1 MLVSLMSLL
10 CLSSVSLMSLL
21 CLSSVS
27 LLSLFCLSYVSLLS
41 LFCLSY
47 VSLLSLFCLSYVS
60 LMSLTVSLTVSVSVP
75 VSMSLSICL
84 CMYLSASLSASLSM
98 YLFMYLS
105 IHMQTPL
112 QLFIDYV
119 LSPTLIG
126 NGKDA
131 LPNFVRLLPAINDWL
146 REGETLQAFGYSFLH
161 SAKMLTLLASLIKA
175 GRVRRRLRAL
185 RRRRAQRRIIFAAR
199 RYLARRS
206 VERLH
211 RKNLVVG
218 HMQRALSRK
227 GTPSS
232 CAEGAYSHDSDEL
245 AAEAMLMAELQSPL
259 EGWGDEGVRQ
269 RRLWRRRS
277 SRGE

>member
-1 MLVSLMSLL
+1 
-10 CLSSVSLMSLL
+10 
-21 CLSSVS
+21 
-27 LLSLFCLSYVSLLS
+27 
-41 LFCLSY
+41 
-47 VSLLSLFCLSYVS
+47 
-60 LMSLTVSLTVSVSVP
+60 VSVP

>member
-1 MLVSLMSLL
+1 MH
-10 CLSSVSLMSLL
+10 
-21 CLSSVS
+21 
-27 LLSLFCLSYVSLLS
+27 
-41 LFCLSY
+41 
-47 VSLLSLFCLSYVS
+47 
-60 LMSLTVSLTVSVSVP
+60 
-75 VSMSLSICL
+75 
-84 CMYLSASLSASLSM
+84 
-98 YLFMYLS
+98 LFMCLS

-126 NGKDA
+126 QGKDA

-211 RKNLVVG
+211 RRNLVVG

-232 CAEGAYSHDSDEL
+232 CAEGASSHDSCLSHDSDEL

-269 RRLWRRRS
+269 RWLWRLRS